1 MNAALTK
8 KKRGVNLQQV
18 MPVVI
23 LAVLLL
29 VLSLLNRDFLSPQTL
44 MNLLQQV
51 SAVGVVSIG
60 AMFVIITGG
69 IDFSAG
75 YGLAMIGM
83 AAGVVYTQSPFAG
96 SVVAMVVTFIGA
108 GALLGL
114 VNGLLVAKVK
124 IMPFIATL
132 AMMSLTQGM
141 SLMIGGG
148 TMIMLSDS
156 PILAAGQGKLGGVLP
171 VSFLILLAVCMLAA
185 LLLHRTKL
193 GVYTYAM
200 GGNEDAARYA
210 GIRVDR
216 YKIMVYV
223 VAGVCTGIASM
234 LTVSRI
240 AMVTPSIYGTTLTDA
255 IAATCIGGSS
265 MSGGRGTVSGTLV
278 GAIIIVLISTALTY
292 LKIPAEMQDV
302 FKGAVILLAVAF
314 DALMNRKKVRSVT
327 A

>member
-1 MNAALTK
+1 MNPASKAGRKSL
-8 KKRGVNLQQV
+8 NLQQI
-18 MPVVI
+18 MPLII
-23 LAVLLL
+23 LIVLLL

-44 MNLLQQV
+44 INLAQQA

-83 AAGVVYTQSPFAG
+83 AAGVVYADSPFAG
-96 SVVAMVVTFIGA
+96 SVLAMVLTFLGA

-114 VNGLLVAKVK
+114 VNGLLCAKLK

-132 AMMSLTQGM
+132 AMMSLAQGM

-148 TMIMLSDS
+148 SMIMLSNS
-156 PILAAGQGKLGGVLP
+156 PILVLGQGKLGGVIP
-171 VSFLILLAVCMLAA
+171 VSFLVLLVVCAVAA

-200 GGNEDAARYA
+200 GGNEDSARYA

-216 YKIMVYV
+216 YKILVYV
-223 VAGVCTGIASM
+223 VAGICTGIASL

-255 IAATCIGGSS
+255 IAATCIGGTS
-265 MSGGRGTVSGTLV
+265 MSGGRGTVSGTLI
-278 GAIIIVLISTALTY
+278 GAFIIVLISTALTY

-314 DALMNRKKVRSVT
+314 DALVNRKK
-327 A
+327 

>member
-1 MNAALTK
+1 MDAALK
-8 KKRGVNLQQV
+8 KEKRSMNRQQV
-18 MPVVI
+18 MPLVI

-29 VLSLLNRDFLSPQTL
+29 VLSILNRDFLSPQTL
-44 MNLLQQV
+44 INLVQQV

-83 AAGVVYTQSPFAG
+83 TAGVVYTRSPFAG
-96 SVVAMVVTFIGA
+96 NVAVMILTFLGA

-114 VNGLLVAKVK
+114 INGLLVAKVK

-156 PILAAGQGKLGGVLP
+156 PILLIGQGKIGGILP
-171 VSFLILLAVCMLAA
+171 VSFLVLLLVCALAA

-200 GGNEDAARYA
+200 GGNEEAARYA
-210 GIRVDR
+210 GIQIDR
-216 YKIMVYV
+216 YKILVYV
-223 VAGVCTGIASM
+223 TAGVCTGIASL

-255 IAATCIGGSS
+255 IAATCIGGTS
-265 MSGGRGTVSGTLV
+265 MSGGRGSVSGTLT

-314 DALMNRKKVRSVT
+314 DALANKNK
-327 A
+327 